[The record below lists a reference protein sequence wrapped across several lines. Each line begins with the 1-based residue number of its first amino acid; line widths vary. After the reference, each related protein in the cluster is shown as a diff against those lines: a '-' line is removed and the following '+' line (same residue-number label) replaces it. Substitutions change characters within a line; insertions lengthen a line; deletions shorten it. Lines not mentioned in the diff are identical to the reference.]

1 MPLLNLHEA
10 SKIERILDS
19 LSLLVNSFFT
29 KKRLF
34 ESKKSLPSVN
44 FFSCCRLQK
53 PSPTLFRRFEFGLE
67 HSTVKHN
74 ITGSDT
80 TPILL
85 FVPLGQPSFDLAV
98 HDALQK
104 GRGQILTD
112 AVVTDTTRWFVLFG
126 WNRIEI
132 SGNVVDL
139 Q

>member
-1 MPLLNLHEA
+1 MPTIA
-10 SKIERILDS
+10 DRIVTTTVCGCS
-19 LSLLVNSFFT
+19 TSSGRLSVIVPAGVGIN
-29 KKRLF
+29 
-34 ESKKSLPSVN
+34 
-44 FFSCCRLQK
+44 
-53 PSPTLFRRFEFGLE
+53 EFGLE

-126 WNRIEI
+126 WNRIEV

>member
-1 MPLLNLHEA
+1 MPAGVGIN
-10 SKIERILDS
+10 
-19 LSLLVNSFFT
+19 
-29 KKRLF
+29 
-34 ESKKSLPSVN
+34 
-44 FFSCCRLQK
+44 
-53 PSPTLFRRFEFGLE
+53 EFGLE

-112 AVVTDTTRWFVLFG
+112 AVVTDTTRWFVLCG

>member
-1 MPLLNLHEA
+1 MTGGC
-10 SKIERILDS
+10 STSSGR
-19 LSLLVNSFFT
+19 LSIIVPAGVTIN
-29 KKRLF
+29 
-34 ESKKSLPSVN
+34 
-44 FFSCCRLQK
+44 
-53 PSPTLFRRFEFGLE
+53 EFGLE

-80 TPILL
+80 APILL

-112 AVVTDTTRWFVLFG
+112 ALVTDTTRWFVLFG
-126 WNRIEI
+126 WNRIEV

>member
-1 MPLLNLHEA
+1 MKTVFVVLGILLLCGC
-10 SKIERILDS
+10 STSSGR
-19 LSLLVNSFFT
+19 LSVIVPAGVTIN
-29 KKRLF
+29 
-34 ESKKSLPSVN
+34 
-44 FFSCCRLQK
+44 
-53 PSPTLFRRFEFGLE
+53 EFGLE

-80 TPILL
+80 APILL

-104 GRGQILTD
+104 GRGQILPD
-112 AVVTDTTRWFVLFG
+112 ALVTDTTRWFVLFG
-126 WNRIEI
+126 WNRIEV